1 MFTRTSNNRFGR
13 RSGRRGAAIVEM
25 AVVAPLLLTML
36 FGVMEFGW
44 MFMVHETM
52 TNTAR
57 ECCRLATLQ
66 GTTDTDIQNRFV
78 QSMAATRVSA
88 TADMIS
94 ISRTGTPD
102 NQIVTVS
109 VSVPYSQVSIT
120 GLTSFLKITKQ
131 NLTTS
136 CSMRA
141 ESAL

>member
-1 MFTRTSNNRFGR
+1 MLTRTCKNRLR
-13 RSGRRGAAIVEM
+13 RRHGRRGAAIVEM

-44 MFMVHETM
+44 MFMVHETI

-57 ECCRLATLQ
+57 ECARLATLQ
-66 GTTDTDIQNRFV
+66 GTTDTDVQNRFV
-78 QSMAATRVSA
+78 QSMAATRVAA
-88 TADMIS
+88 TTDMIS
-94 ISRTGTPD
+94 IQRSGTPD

-109 VSVPYSQVSIT
+109 ISVPYSQVSIT
-120 GLTSFLKITKQ
+120 GLTSFLKITTQ

>member
-1 MFTRTSNNRFGR
+1 MLTRTYKRRLTRRF
-13 RSGRRGAAIVEM
+13 GRRGAAIVEM

-66 GTTDTDIQNRFV
+66 GTTDADIQNRFV
-78 QSMAATRVSA
+78 QSMAATRVTA
-88 TADMIS
+88 TSDMIS
-94 ISRTGTPD
+94 IQRTGTAD
-102 NQIVTVS
+102 NQVVTVS

-120 GLTSFLKITKQ
+120 GLTSFLKITTQ